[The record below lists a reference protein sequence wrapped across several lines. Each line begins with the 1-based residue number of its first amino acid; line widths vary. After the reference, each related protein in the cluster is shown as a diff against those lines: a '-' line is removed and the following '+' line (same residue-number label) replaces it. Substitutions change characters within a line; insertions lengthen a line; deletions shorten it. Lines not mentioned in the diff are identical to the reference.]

1 MFGPMVT
8 NFWYRWSMEPTEEQ
22 LTALGNYRDI
32 IIQHA
37 SKVAEAIGV
46 SPETLTGWT
55 EGNGEPTSEQA
66 AKILAFLREEN
77 KAGEKG
83 TNCGSAPSELR
94 IGSGGVESAACRVGW
109 RR

>member
-1 MFGPMVT
+1 
-8 NFWYRWSMEPTEEQ
+8 MEPTEEQ

-55 EGNGEPTSEQA
+55 EDKGEFTSEQA
-66 AKILAFLREEN
+66 EKILEFLRKEP
-77 KAGEKG
+77 KA
-83 TNCGSAPSELR
+83 R
-94 IGSGGVESAACRVGW
+94 
-109 RR
+109 

>member
-1 MFGPMVT
+1 MARKWPHVFIATTIMFGHT
-8 NFWYRWSMEPTEEQ
+8 ALNFWYRWSMEPTEEQ
-22 LTALGNYRDI
+22 LIALGNYRDI

-66 AKILAFLREEN
+66 GKSLDFLREKN
-77 KAGEKG
+77 KAG
-83 TNCGSAPSELR
+83 
-94 IGSGGVESAACRVGW
+94 
-109 RR
+109 